1 MRTAFPLGL
10 NDKLDGFGLHGNASD
25 SRFGDYNLYRIEN
38 LCRKWKNRNSRN
50 RHRRKKKGGFSESD
64 FRDFKDRL
72 LSLDGSDIESVLF
85 CKQRKFLER
94 FALSE
99 HVICLYQK
107 TVFLLR
113 SRVSYFRKTRPS
125 KKQVSSINWDLSFQ
139 HKILSD
145 VNIRSVLNNAHTS
158 NLLPSTLKGKFDIN
172 IIFKYCNTIGSKILN
187 YNKVLKDVGLVSY
200 NDILEMTCNCHE
212 SNLKDAHFDHII
224 TGNLDIIREP
234 KLREICSYGTKFREN
249 PRFDLF
255 KIQDCFL
262 KSLDNL
268 VAKISQKF
276 RISRVSFK
284 NWKRSL
290 FANFKSKLWSCAN
303 TNRYRQPILSNLD
316 SKKELDRLKKDFVIT
331 VVDKAAGNFAFICK
345 KLYFLKLAE
354 ELGLNNPVPGNDTY
368 CFAPGSEAD
377 LVRNLKT
384 GLASFN
390 IIPNDKEN
398 KLALLYQTPKFHKNP
413 PKMRYIAGN
422 ISTVTTKLDTM
433 VALILKMCK
442 SHFRNLCN
450 KNKEFSGRRCYFDV
464 STSMEVKGMFDEA
477 HGVARSISINDFST
491 LYTLFD
497 HDHLISNM
505 SWLLHKLARN
515 SGHNFIRIGY
525 DRAWWVANNIEGT
538 VYSLSEVLD
547 MVEFLVRNTYIR
559 AFGSIFRQVKGI
571 IMGGKSS
578 GWLSDCSL
586 MVDEFRYIDSKIKAG
601 LIEEADSLRF
611 FRRYRDDCTTLNL
624 DNFLDIAREMYPP
637 SLTLTQEN
645 DDDMGANV
653 LDMVV
658 NIQDNNII
666 TKVFCKTDFFPFNV
680 ISLPFLDSNLDTN
693 VCYRVFYGQII
704 RFQRLCSNLVDF
716 EERTKFLANILLT
729 RGYNKK
735 LLQKQ
740 FCKALEK
747 YIEEFQ
753 KWTIPLRYDNW
764 FKEIIQN

>member
-1 MRTAFPLGL
+1 M
-10 NDKLDGFGLHGNASD
+10 
-25 SRFGDYNLYRIEN
+25 
-38 LCRKWKNRNSRN
+38 
-50 RHRRKKKGGFSESD
+50 
-64 FRDFKDRL
+64 
-72 LSLDGSDIESVLF
+72 
-85 CKQRKFLER
+85 
-94 FALSE
+94 
-99 HVICLYQK
+99 
-107 TVFLLR
+107 
-113 SRVSYFRKTRPS
+113 
-125 KKQVSSINWDLSFQ
+125 
-139 HKILSD
+139 
-145 VNIRSVLNNAHTS
+145 
-158 NLLPSTLKGKFDIN
+158 
-172 IIFKYCNTIGSKILN
+172 
-187 YNKVLKDVGLVSY
+187 
-200 NDILEMTCNCHE
+200 
-212 SNLKDAHFDHII
+212 
-224 TGNLDIIREP
+224 
-234 KLREICSYGTKFREN
+234 
-249 PRFDLF
+249 
-255 KIQDCFL
+255 
-262 KSLDNL
+262 
-268 VAKISQKF
+268 
-276 RISRVSFK
+276 
-284 NWKRSL
+284 
-290 FANFKSKLWSCAN
+290 
-303 TNRYRQPILSNLD
+303 
-316 SKKELDRLKKDFVIT
+316 KKDFVIT

-377 LVRNLKT
+377 LVCNLKT

-422 ISTVTTKLDTM
+422 ISTVTSKLDTM

-645 DDDMGANV
+645 DDDMSANV

-764 FKEIIQN
+764 FREIIQN